1 MSASVEPPPA
11 PQHQCLNAACG
22 CNDQV
27 SAGTCSEWC
36 AANTVEMADVERG
49 NASPNVAC
57 GCDHATCALDRS
69 RRGTP
74 ERGMS

>member
-1 MSASVEPPPA
+1 MV
-11 PQHQCLNAACG
+11 
-22 CNDQV
+22 
-27 SAGTCSEWC
+27 
-36 AANTVEMADVERG
+36 DVERG

-57 GCDHATCALDRS
+57 GCDHATCALDRA